1 MTQLARALET
11 LRRLREIGVGISVDD
26 FGTGYSSL
34 SYLSTLPISSLKV
47 DRSFVN
53 HMMNAAQDAEIV
65 RAIIGL
71 GNALGK
77 TVIAEG
83 IETAAQ
89 LAQLRARGCRY
100 GQGYFLAPPMPAD
113 DALQLLVAERNLV
126 DAAPLAS
133 DGALAASLS
142 AANETDASLVT
153 IH

>member
-1 MTQLARALET
+1 MTGLATALDT
-11 LRRLREIGVGISVDD
+11 LTRLRDIGVGISVDD

-53 HMMNAAQDAEIV
+53 HMMNATQDGEIV

-83 IETAAQ
+83 IETSSQ
-89 LAQLRARGCRY
+89 LAQLRARGCCF
-100 GQGYFLAPPMPAD
+100 GQGYFLAQPMSAD
-113 DALQLLVAERNLV
+113 EAQQLLRAERAAAATERAER
-126 DAAPLAS
+126 DAADYLPSSFA
-133 DGALAASLS
+133 DGS
-142 AANETDASLVT
+142 VT